1 MLLVALSFAS
11 FHSGAAS
18 VNDFATAN
26 SAINSAFL
34 ATHNAERSGGNVTVL
49 VNELNTVIALVEK
62 AQAENSTNPVQAL
75 ADLQNATGIAMQ
87 VTNQSSPIANAGAS
101 ATQVRRTS
109 SIGSAIVIIVAAALV
124 YLYGSRLYR
133 RVWLYLYRNHVVEPS
148 G

>member
-1 MLLVALSFAS
+1 MLLVAFSLTSL
-11 FHSGAAS
+11 HSEAATVS
-18 VNDFATAN
+18 DFATAN

-49 VNELNTVIALVEK
+49 VNELNTAIALVEK
-62 AQAENSTNPVQAL
+62 AQAENSTKPVQAF

-87 VTNQSSPIANAGAS
+87 VINQSSPIANAGAS
-101 ATQVRRTS
+101 ATQVRKTS
-109 SIGSAIVIIVAAALV
+109 SIGSAIAIIVAAALV
-124 YLYGSRLYR
+124 YLYGGRLYR